1 MMTRQQ
7 LSPEMVSLDEERV
20 ELRVKLMFL
29 REQGGD
35 AKAIATGQKRLNELN
50 KFIGERIK
58 RGW

>member
-1 MMTRQQ
+1 MTRQQ
-7 LSPEMVSLDEERV
+7 LSAEIVSLDEERV
-20 ELRVKLMFL
+20 DLRVKLMFL

-35 AKAIATGQKRLNELN
+35 AEIIAAGQTRLNELD